1 MGFDG
6 VVRLTDDVTNTI
18 AQKDESCASCT
29 FGIAAYV

>member
-18 AQKDESCASCT
+18 TQKDESCASST
-29 FGIAAYV
+29 LGVAAYV